1 MAATGQAQTSKGQA
15 AARRGNSWRRMFSLV
30 GVAAI
35 VMAAWLVLVPQLRS
49 AATAISTLAAVDPVW
64 LGLAVLAEAG
74 ALLSYARLSQ
84 HTLAPV
90 RIGFAAMLRI
100 DLATM
105 AVSHITPAG
114 SIVGVGLGYR
124 LLTRSGVSPAKAISG
139 KAVQAVGSA
148 VVLNLLLTVAL
159 VFAVTQHGTSSLY
172 STAIVLILTLLA
184 AVAVVAV
191 LLVRHPLRSAG
202 WAGALAAVL
211 PGVQPASGSR
221 LAASL
226 TEILGPLTH
235 DRRFLGT
242 TAAWA
247 AANWL
252 LDAAALWC
260 AVTAFGHPL
269 GPSRSGRRLRTGE
282 PVRRDP
288 AHPRR
293 LGHHRRRT
301 APGPDQL
308 PHPAH
313 SRGAGHHHLATPQL
327 LGAHPDRARRA
338 DDHPTH
344 TAAATDS
351 RQRRGRPGR
360 CSRARQPPARTVAA
374 RKHRA
379 ALAEPSFLHR
389 SAADRVLHRGSP
401 DTITIGA
408 TAPTTGALL
417 NAPAGNVGA
426 LRSPAAHP
434 QVSACGCFGGTRP

>member
-1 MAATGQAQTSKGQA
+1 
-15 AARRGNSWRRMFSLV
+15 MFSLV

-35 VMAAWLVLVPQLRS
+35 VMAARLVLWPQLRS
-49 AATAISTLAAVDPVW
+49 AATAISTLTAVDPVW
-64 LGLAVLAEAG
+64 LGLSVLAEAG

-114 SIVGVGLGYR
+114 SVVGVGLGYR

-159 VFAVTQHGTSSLY
+159 VFAVSRHGTSSLY
-172 STAIVLILTLLA
+172 STAIVPILTLLA

-226 TEILGPLTH
+226 TEILGLLTH

-269 GPSRSGRRLRTGE
+269 GPVGLGVAYGLANLFAAIPLTPGGLGIIEGVLLPVLTSYHTPHTAAVLGITTWRLLNFWAPIPIGLAALTIT
-282 PVRRDP
+282 
-288 AHPRR
+288 
-293 LGHHRRRT
+293 RRT
-301 APGPDQL
+301 QPPPLTADN
-308 PHPAH
+308 
-313 SRGAGHHHLATPQL
+313 GAGVPADAAEPADHPPAPWPPGNIVRPLPSHHFFTDPPRI
-327 LGAHPDRARRA
+327 GSCTE
-338 DDHPTH
+338 DHPTPSQSAPQH
-344 TAAATDS
+344 PPPGPCSTP
-351 RQRRGRPGR
+351 RP
-360 CSRARQPPARTVAA
+360 
-374 RKHRA
+374 
-379 ALAEPSFLHR
+379 E
-389 SAADRVLHRGSP
+389 
-401 DTITIGA
+401 
-408 TAPTTGALL
+408 
-417 NAPAGNVGA
+417 NVEA

>member
-1 MAATGQAQTSKGQA
+1 
-15 AARRGNSWRRMFSLV
+15 MFSLV

-35 VMAAWLVLVPQLRS
+35 VMAAWLVLVPQLHS

-114 SIVGVGLGYR
+114 SVVGVGLGYR

-159 VFAVTQHGTSSLY
+159 VFAVSRHGTSSLY

-184 AVAVVAV
+184 AVAVVAVVAV

-211 PGVQPASGSR
+211 PGVQPSSGSR

-226 TEILGPLTH
+226 TEILGLLTH

-247 AANWL
+247 AVNWL

-269 GPSRSGRRLRTGE
+269 AQSVWASPTDWRTCSPRSRS
-282 PVRRDP
+282 PP
-288 AHPRR
+288 A
-293 LGHHRRRT
+293 
-301 APGPDQL
+301 AW
-308 PHPAH
+308 A
-313 SRGAGHHHLATPQL
+313 SSKAY
-327 LGAHPDRARRA
+327 
-338 DDHPTH
+338 
-344 TAAATDS
+344 
-351 RQRRGRPGR
+351 
-360 CSRARQPPARTVAA
+360 CSR
-374 RKHRA
+374 
-379 ALAEPSFLHR
+379 S
-389 SAADRVLHRGSP
+389 
-401 DTITIGA
+401 
-408 TAPTTGALL
+408 
-417 NAPAGNVGA
+417 
-426 LRSPAAHP
+426 
-434 QVSACGCFGGTRP
+434 